1 MLAKYHFFQY
11 EYIYV
16 IYENGQLHEIS
27 STSTYGQIHQHPIN
41 PRSVNYLFIRW
52 LLISSE
58 NDHLQM
64 QNF

>member
-41 PRSVNYLFIRW
+41 PRSVNYLFIR
-52 LLISSE
+52 
-58 NDHLQM
+58 
-64 QNF
+64 